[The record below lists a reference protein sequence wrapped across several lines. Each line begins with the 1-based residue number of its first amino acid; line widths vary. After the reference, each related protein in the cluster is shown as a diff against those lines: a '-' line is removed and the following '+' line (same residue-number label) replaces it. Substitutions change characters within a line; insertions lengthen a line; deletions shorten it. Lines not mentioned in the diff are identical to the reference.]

1 MVSSLTVGAS
11 ARRLVL
17 VPCAPNQISY
27 FFLPK
32 AADMHSAMALRQ
44 KAKKYILSHFE
55 EVSKTSSFEEMGRG
69 NIDLVFEL
77 LKSR

>member
-1 MVSSLTVGAS
+1 
-11 ARRLVL
+11 
-17 VPCAPNQISY
+17 
-27 FFLPK
+27 
-32 AADMHSAMALRQ
+32 MALRQ

>member
-1 MVSSLTVGAS
+1 LIYLLLREHPSSDNVCFSFFVST
-11 ARRLVL
+11 
-17 VPCAPNQISY
+17 
-27 FFLPK
+27 